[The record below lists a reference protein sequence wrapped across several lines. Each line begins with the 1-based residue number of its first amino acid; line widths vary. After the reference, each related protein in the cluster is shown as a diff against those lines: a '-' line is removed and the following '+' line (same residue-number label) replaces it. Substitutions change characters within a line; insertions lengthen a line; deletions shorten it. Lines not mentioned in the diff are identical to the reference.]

1 MDSDIMMDKQ
11 FAAQEILDRL
21 VNEIRQYA
29 FLKPES
35 IYQLQS
41 LGNGQLL
48 SQFALYVLDNPG
60 AESAEEG
67 SSHRVEKPQTD
78 VEAPSL
84 VGAASPGPFLVL
96 DDPSFLDEHFDDDFD
111 ARMAANLG
119 LPPEFNGHSFTP
131 VETSTPKRTPAPVA
145 PSGSNSGANGREP
158 MALDGTPPA
167 APHGPGVTSDAEH
180 SGTGYKNEEQED
192 GAADSSSYIFSIVD
206 PSAARNHFTGHDM
219 LMRKH
224 SMNVTAAK
232 KTQVDIRE
240 ARKAELA
247 VGTEKTTSLRKL
259 IVDSKLGRRLVEFV
273 LNQPLGDLVLKRPL
287 TEEEIADLSAAER
300 LLNGWPQMHSEL
312 DFQLRCILDVGKACE
327 ANNIVYGPKDRKVL
341 SRRYPRFGTGT
352 AIFDGSIVIP
362 DIQVH
367 DDVSGEIKTLS
378 TMSHDFT
385 ARVLKM
391 SDYDYQA
398 YSSLGRECL
407 SVRFRPPVDN
417 SEARDEQWDFSDS
430 EESFEQTTSET
441 QARQA
446 QDDEPAPDREPHAH
460 SRPETR
466 PRAKKASTRRKQDTN
481 TVVDKL
487 GIETQMIVQI
497 QTQMVGKK
505 TNFAF
510 GSSHGYLMV
519 AIRDPK
525 HPNRLYISPCMPTYN
540 SSGIDDNSI
549 PGPEIP
555 TKTTEER
562 REEALSDGANIG
574 IYVLFYLIRIASVPD
589 FAKKFLDDYRVQVV
603 DQIEEIWYSN
613 FDPKDPRKPKP
624 PAGTPLA
631 TAETGAAYYD
641 SDPRKTRKQPPL
653 QPYPDTEN
661 SLLPG
666 PGEGH
671 AIPRASGSKVQQ
683 SSDLKGKGR
692 ALPEESDD
700 SEDQNSDLEEPPAKR
715 TKHSSNASGSKK
727 PDPKGKGR
735 ATSKPNQKNPLVRKP
750 RRFGNLWVSLVS
762 IGYHTVHQIASTP
775 NVLVFMGSR
784 KLAAAEES
792 IARLTPDIHATSSVV
807 PVQLDITDA
816 ESIKNAIGRVQEVL
830 KEHSLAG
837 IDVLINNAA
846 VSNPSFESC
855 FTTNVIGTA
864 NWTGAIQSSALL
876 NANGTLIN
884 VSSTL
889 GSLHWHTERP
899 PPPVFPSYSATKA
912 ALNQLTLIWQI
923 EEEQKKSGVRVLSI
937 CPGLNETNLNEA
949 TKGARSPAIGCKI
962 IVDAALAK
970 EGRAGVFYNE
980 HGDVKW

>member
-1 MDSDIMMDKQ
+1 MNPETQKPYTSPEALLYQRSAIVELLKSCS
-11 FAAQEILDRL
+11 FLWRSGRAGTKLALDRREAHPAL
-21 VNEIRQYA
+21 AAIVDHMARSPELREPRWFPGFLPTPGPAYGALCGILLIRSLCGLLGEAPVLDRTYFGASYMAVKMEFERQ
-29 FLKPES
+29 PV
-35 IYQLQS
+35 LQ
-41 LGNGQLL
+41 QLL
-48 SQFALYVLDNPG
+48 VTTFAVSD
-60 AESAEEG
+60 
-67 SSHRVEKPQTD
+67 
-78 VEAPSL
+78 
-84 VGAASPGPFLVL
+84 
-96 DDPSFLDEHFDDDFD
+96 
-111 ARMAANLG
+111 
-119 LPPEFNGHSFTP
+119 
-131 VETSTPKRTPAPVA
+131 
-145 PSGSNSGANGREP
+145 
-158 MALDGTPPA
+158 
-167 APHGPGVTSDAEH
+167 GPGVTSDAEH
-180 SGTGYKNEEQED
+180 SGTGYENEEQED
-192 GAADSSSYIFSIVD
+192 GAADSSSYIFRIVD

-273 LNQPLGDLVLKRPL
+273 LKQPLGDLVLKRPL

-327 ANNIVYGPKDRKVL
+327 ANNIVYGPQDRKVL

-446 QDDEPAPDREPHAH
+446 QDDEPAPEPQAH

-466 PRAKKASTRRKQDTN
+466 PRAKKASTRRKPDTN

-549 PGPEIP
+549 PGLEIS

-574 IYVLFYLIRIASVPD
+574 IYVLFNLIRIASVPD
-589 FAKKFLDDYRVQVV
+589 LAKKFLDDYRVQVV

-641 SDPRKTRKQPPL
+641 SDPRKTRKQPPV

-666 PGEGH
+666 PGEGP
-671 AIPRASGSKVQQ
+671 AIPKASGSRVQQ

-692 ALPEESDD
+692 ALPEESD
-700 SEDQNSDLEEPPAKR
+700 EDQNSDFEEPPAKR
-715 TKHSSNASGSKK
+715 TNSRVALADDSDS
-727 PDPKGKGR
+727 DPP
-735 ATSKPNQKNPLVRKP
+735 S
-750 RRFGNLWVSLVS
+750 
-762 IGYHTVHQIASTP
+762 
-775 NVLVFMGSR
+775 GSR
-784 KLAAAEES
+784 KLVAAEES
-792 IARLTPDIHATSSVV
+792 IARLTPDIHATSFVV

-830 KEHSLAG
+830 KEHNLAG

-846 VSNPSFESC
+846 VSNLSFESC

-864 NWTGAIQSSALL
+864 NWTAAIQSNALL

-949 TKGARSPAIGCKI
+949 TKGARSPAIGCKV

-970 EGRAGVFYNE
+970 EGRAGVFFNE